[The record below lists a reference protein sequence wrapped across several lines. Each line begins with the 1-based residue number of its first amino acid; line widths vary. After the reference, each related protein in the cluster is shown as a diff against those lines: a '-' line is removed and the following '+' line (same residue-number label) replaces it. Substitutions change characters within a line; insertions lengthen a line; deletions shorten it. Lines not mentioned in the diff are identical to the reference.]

1 MKPARRLIIERVAN
15 ADRASLA
22 TVGRRARAN
31 AMTAVDREAV
41 DFARS
46 RQLLTRNEQVIP
58 GGLAS
63 INRRAEPCIA
73 FARAAGSRLWDVD
86 GYEYIDYHAAFSAY
100 ILGHGDEDVH
110 AAVMASLSSGRSNFG
125 SGPTED
131 EGELARLFL
140 RCVPGTDKV
149 QFFNTGSEATAQ
161 AIRVARASTGRDH
174 VILIQGGYNG
184 NQNCVAANLMNT
196 VEQLGGKQV
205 VGDEYPLVPM
215 TAGIPAAERQLM
227 HAIDFN
233 DLEAVRALT
242 SRYDVAALI
251 TEPVLQ
257 NIGVVKPRPGYLEG
271 LRELAD
277 ERGFI
282 LIFDEVKTGF
292 RAGIGGYQGL
302 SGVTP
307 DLSTFGKA
315 LANGFPIAALAGK
328 RAYMDL
334 AVSPDPAK
342 RVLVAGTYNCHPVP
356 VAAAIATL
364 KKLSDPNAQVYSRL
378 ERAAQRLEEGQ
389 RRLLRDHRV
398 TATISRV
405 GSAHCVYF
413 MDRAPTNWW
422 ELVTGHDAAFDMGYR
437 RALIERGIYH
447 FPVASKQ
454 GSISFAHTDD
464 DIDAT
469 LEATQDVLKALAR

>member
-1 MKPARRLIIERVAN
+1 MIVSDQTPLSFSK
-15 ADRASLA
+15 
-22 TVGRRARAN
+22 
-31 AMTAVDREAV
+31 
-41 DFARS
+41 S
-46 RQLLTRNEQVIP
+46 RQLLENNEQVIP

-73 FARAAGSRLWDVD
+73 FAKAIGSHLWDID
-86 GYEYIDYHAAFSAY
+86 GNEFIDYHAAFSAY
-100 ILGHGDEDVH
+100 ILGHADADVN
-110 AAVMASLSSGRSNFG
+110 AAVTESLRSGRSNYG

-140 RCVPGTDKV
+140 RCVPSAEKV

-161 AIRVARASTGRDH
+161 AIRVARAWTGRDH
-174 VILIQGGYNG
+174 VILMQGGYNG
-184 NQNCVAANLMNT
+184 NQNVVAANLMNT

-205 VGDEYPLVPM
+205 VGDEYRLIPM
-215 TAGIPAAERQLM
+215 TAGIPEGERRVL
-227 HAIDFN
+227 HAVEFN
-233 DLEAVRALT
+233 DLEAVRKLAKQ
-242 SRYDVAALI
+242 YEVAALI

-257 NIGVVKPRPGYLEG
+257 NIGVVKPRPGYLNG

-277 ERGFI
+277 SAGFV

-292 RAGIGGYQGL
+292 RAGLGGYQGL

-328 RAYMDL
+328 RQFMDL
-334 AVSPDPAK
+334 ATSPDAAK

-356 VAAAIATL
+356 VAAATATL
-364 KKLSDPNAQVYSRL
+364 RKLSDRQINVYGRL
-378 ERAAQRLEEGQ
+378 EQCAQRLEEGQ
-389 RRLLRDHRV
+389 RQLFRDHGV
-398 TATISRV
+398 PATISRV

-422 ELVTGHDAAFDMGYR
+422 ELVTGHDMTFDTRYR
-437 RALIERGIYH
+437 RALIERGVYH
-447 FPVASKQ
+447 FPVPSKQ
-454 GSISFAHTDD
+454 GSISFAHSDD

-469 LEATQDVLKALAR
+469 LDATRQALRAMAE

>member
-1 MKPARRLIIERVAN
+1 MMAQDHKLLSFE
-15 ADRASLA
+15 
-22 TVGRRARAN
+22 
-31 AMTAVDREAV
+31 
-41 DFARS
+41 RS
-46 RQLLTRNEQVIP
+46 RELLARNEQVIP

-73 FARAAGSRLWDVD
+73 FARAVGSHLCDLD
-86 GYEYIDYHAAFSAY
+86 GHEYIDYHAAFSAY
-100 ILGHGDEDVH
+100 ILGHADQDVD
-110 AAVMASLSSGRSNFG
+110 AAVIETLRSGRSNFG

-131 EGELARLFL
+131 EGQLARLFL
-140 RCVPGTDKV
+140 RCLPGADKV

-161 AIRVARASTGRDH
+161 SIRVARAATGRDH
-174 VILIQGGYNG
+174 VILMQGGYNG
-184 NQNCVAANLMNT
+184 NQNVVAANLMNT

-205 VGDEYPLVPM
+205 VGDEYPLVPLS
-215 TAGIPAAERQLM
+215 AGIPEAERRLM
-227 HAIDFN
+227 HAIEFN
-233 DLEAVRALT
+233 DLEAVRTLVK
-242 SRYDVAALI
+242 RYDVAALI

-257 NIGVVKPRPGYLEG
+257 NIGVVKPRPGFLEG

-277 ERGFI
+277 AAGFV

-292 RAGIGGYQGL
+292 RAGLGGYQGI

-315 LANGFPIAALAGK
+315 LANGYPIAALAGK
-328 RAYMDL
+328 RPFMDL

-356 VAAAIATL
+356 VAAALATL
-364 KKLSDPNAQVYSRL
+364 KKLSDPAIDVHGRL
-378 ERAAQRLEEGQ
+378 ERCAERLEEGQ
-389 RRLLRDHRV
+389 RQLFRDYAV

-422 ELVTGHDAAFDMGYR
+422 ELVTGHNTAFDTRYR
-437 RALIERGIYH
+437 LALIERGVYN
-447 FPVASKQ
+447 FPVPSKQ
-454 GSISFAHTDD
+454 GSISFAHSDD

-469 LEATQDVLKALAR
+469 LDATRSALKALAD